1 MDATTSGLTDA
12 QQQAVSQTEGPVL
25 VLAGPG
31 SGKTTVVTRRISHLI
46 ESGVPP
52 WQILALTFTNKA
64 AGEMRN
70 RVLALIDED
79 TVNLRGLTV
88 STFHAFCA
96 RILREWGDRI
106 IGTNTF
112 TIYDTSDQK
121 SAVKEAIKA
130 CDLSDSNWRPAS
142 VLAAISTAKNKLI
155 DPASFESEASDF
167 YSKSIAKLYRSYDE
181 ILRGNDAVDFDDLL
195 MKTAQLLQRD
205 EEVRGNL
212 EDRYRYV
219 MIDEYQDTNH
229 TQFVIADKI
238 AAKHQNICVV
248 GDPDQSIYGWRGAD
262 IANILDFEEQ
272 YADATIIP
280 LGRNFRSTGHIV
292 STAATL
298 IEHNQKR
305 KDKKLYTDLED
316 GQKPEVLSVMDEH
329 DEADAI
335 VKEAVRLQDSG
346 VLLKEMAVLYRI
358 NALSRVLEDAFR
370 DAGLSYVVARGTAFY
385 DRKEIKHAL
394 SYLRLIVNPQDD
406 VAFSR
411 IINMPTRGIGAT
423 SLNRL
428 REFASSHGVGL
439 LESASMVSKDHGFTA
454 RAVNAMHKFAEILN
468 QWQIDGRSVESLTAA
483 GSLADL
489 VERVIRESGL
499 EEMYG
504 KTPMEEDLE
513 RLQNLEELVSAA
525 TEFEENRVEDEA
537 MQPAPSQL
545 LFEFLEQV
553 ALVSDTDF
561 IDPEIGAVTLMTL
574 HAAKGLEFDFV
585 AITGLEEGLLP
596 HDRSLYDEDQ
606 MEEERRLCY
615 VGITRA
621 KRHLLLTSAR
631 RRTQRGLSNRT
642 IESRFIKELS
652 GEHMYQEPMVD
663 PWEGADPEPLEAQD
677 LEVTV
682 GSVVRHKRFGIGTVE
697 RVLRRPRGSTVSV
710 KFRSGVKHLVLEYAN
725 LELVLTEDTA
735 PPPEF

>member
-1 MDATTSGLTDA
+1 
-12 QQQAVSQTEGPVL
+12 
-25 VLAGPG
+25 
-31 SGKTTVVTRRISHLI
+31 
-46 ESGVPP
+46 
-52 WQILALTFTNKA
+52 
-64 AGEMRN
+64 
-70 RVLALIDED
+70 
-79 TVNLRGLTV
+79 
-88 STFHAFCA
+88 
-96 RILREWGDRI
+96 
-106 IGTNTF
+106 
-112 TIYDTSDQK
+112 
-121 SAVKEAIKA
+121 
-130 CDLSDSNWRPAS
+130 
-142 VLAAISTAKNKLI
+142 
-155 DPASFESEASDF
+155 
-167 YSKSIAKLYRSYDE
+167 
-181 ILRGNDAVDFDDLL
+181 
-195 MKTAQLLQRD
+195 
-205 EEVRGNL
+205 
-212 EDRYRYV
+212 
-219 MIDEYQDTNH
+219 
-229 TQFVIADKI
+229 
-238 AAKHQNICVV
+238 
-248 GDPDQSIYGWRGAD
+248 
-262 IANILDFEEQ
+262 
-272 YADATIIP
+272 
-280 LGRNFRSTGHIV
+280 
-292 STAATL
+292 
-298 IEHNQKR
+298 
-305 KDKKLYTDLED
+305 
-316 GQKPEVLSVMDEH
+316 
-329 DEADAI
+329 
-335 VKEAVRLQDSG
+335 
-346 VLLKEMAVLYRI
+346 MAVLYRI

-385 DRKEIKHAL
+385 DRKEIKHAI
-394 SYLRLIVNPQDD
+394 SYLRLIVNPRDD

-411 IINMPTRGIGAT
+411 IINMPTRGIGTT

-428 REFASSHGVGL
+428 REFAYSQGIGL
-439 LESASMVSKDHGFTA
+439 LKSASMVSKDHGFTT
-454 RAVNAMHKFAEILN
+454 RAVNALHKFAEMLN

-513 RLQNLEELVSAA
+513 RLQNLGELVSAA
-525 TEFEENRVEDEA
+525 TEFEENRVEVEA
-537 MQPAPSQL
+537 VQPAPSQL

-585 AITGLEEGLLP
+585 AIAGLEDGLLP
-596 HDRSLYDEDQ
+596 HDRSLYDDDQ

-652 GEHMYQEPMVD
+652 GEHIHQEPIVD
-663 PWEGADPEPLEAQD
+663 PWEGVDPEPLEAQD

-710 KFRSGVKHLVLEYAN
+710 KFRNGVKHLVLEYAN
-725 LELVLTEDTA
+725 LELVLTEDTT

>member
-1 MDATTSGLTDA
+1 MDATTGGLTDA

-46 ESGVPP
+46 ESGIPP

-64 AGEMRN
+64 AGEMRD

-79 TVNLRGLTV
+79 SVNVRGLTV

-106 IGTNTF
+106 IGTTTF

-130 CDLSDSNWRPAS
+130 CDLSDSNWRPTS

-155 DPASFESEASDF
+155 DPDTFESESYDF

-205 EEVRGNL
+205 DEVRGNL

-238 AAKHQNICVV
+238 ASKHRNICVV

-262 IANILDFEEQ
+262 ITNILDFEEQ
-272 YADATIIP
+272 YADATVIP

-292 STAATL
+292 CAAATL

-316 GQKPEVLSVMDEH
+316 GQKPEILSVTDEH
-329 DEADAI
+329 EEADAI
-335 VKEAVRLQDSG
+335 VKEAIRLQDSG

-394 SYLRLIVNPQDD
+394 SYLRLIVNPRDD
-406 VAFSR
+406 VAFTR
-411 IINMPTRGIGAT
+411 TINMPTRGIGTT

-428 REFASSHGVGL
+428 REFANSHGIGL

-454 RAVNAMHKFAEILN
+454 RAVNAMHKFAAMLN

-504 KTPMEEDLE
+504 KTQMEDDLE
-513 RLQNLEELVSAA
+513 RLQNLGELLSAA
-525 TEFEENRVEDEA
+525 TEFEDNRAEDEA
-537 MQPAPSQL
+537 VQPAPSQL

-585 AITGLEEGLLP
+585 AIAGLEDGLLP
-596 HDRSLYDEDQ
+596 HERSLYDDDQ

-621 KRHLLLTSAR
+621 KRHLLLISAR

-642 IESRFIKELS
+642 IQSRFIKELS
-652 GEHMYQEPMVD
+652 GDHIHQEPIVD
-663 PWEGADPEPLEAQD
+663 PWEGVDPDPLEAQD

-682 GSVVRHKRFGIGTVE
+682 GSIVRHKRFGIGTVE

-710 KFRSGVKHLVLEYAN
+710 KFRNGVKHLVLEYAN
-725 LELVLTEDTA
+725 LELVLPEDA
-735 PPPEF
+735 SPPPDF

>member
-1 MDATTSGLTDA
+1 M
-12 QQQAVSQTEGPVL
+12 
-25 VLAGPG
+25 
-31 SGKTTVVTRRISHLI
+31 
-46 ESGVPP
+46 
-52 WQILALTFTNKA
+52 
-64 AGEMRN
+64 
-70 RVLALIDED
+70 
-79 TVNLRGLTV
+79 
-88 STFHAFCA
+88 
-96 RILREWGDRI
+96 
-106 IGTNTF
+106 
-112 TIYDTSDQK
+112 
-121 SAVKEAIKA
+121 
-130 CDLSDSNWRPAS
+130 
-142 VLAAISTAKNKLI
+142 
-155 DPASFESEASDF
+155 
-167 YSKSIAKLYRSYDE
+167 
-181 ILRGNDAVDFDDLL
+181 
-195 MKTAQLLQRD
+195 
-205 EEVRGNL
+205 
-212 EDRYRYV
+212 
-219 MIDEYQDTNH
+219 
-229 TQFVIADKI
+229 
-238 AAKHQNICVV
+238 

-262 IANILDFEEQ
+262 ITNILDFEEQ
-272 YADATIIP
+272 YADATVIP

-292 STAATL
+292 CAAATL

-316 GQKPEVLSVMDEH
+316 GQKPEILSVTDEH
-329 DEADAI
+329 EEADAI
-335 VKEAVRLQDSG
+335 VKEAIRLQDSG

-394 SYLRLIVNPQDD
+394 SYLRLIVNPRDD

-411 IINMPTRGIGAT
+411 TINMPTRGIGTT

-428 REFASSHGVGL
+428 REFANSHGIGL

-454 RAVNAMHKFAEILN
+454 RAVNAMHKFAAMLN

-504 KTPMEEDLE
+504 KTQMEDDLE
-513 RLQNLEELVSAA
+513 RLQNLGELLSAA
-525 TEFEENRVEDEA
+525 TEFEDNRAEDEA
-537 MQPAPSQL
+537 VQPAPSQL

-585 AITGLEEGLLP
+585 AIAGLEDGLLP
-596 HDRSLYDEDQ
+596 HERSLYDDDQ

-621 KRHLLLTSAR
+621 KRHLLLISAR

-642 IESRFIKELS
+642 IQSRFIKELS
-652 GEHMYQEPMVD
+652 GDHIHQEPIVD
-663 PWEGADPEPLEAQD
+663 PWEGVDPEPLEAQD

-682 GSVVRHKRFGIGTVE
+682 GSIVRHKRFGIGTVE

-710 KFRSGVKHLVLEYAN
+710 KFRNGVKHLVLEYAN
-725 LELVLTEDTA
+725 LELVLPEDA
-735 PPPEF
+735 SPPPDF